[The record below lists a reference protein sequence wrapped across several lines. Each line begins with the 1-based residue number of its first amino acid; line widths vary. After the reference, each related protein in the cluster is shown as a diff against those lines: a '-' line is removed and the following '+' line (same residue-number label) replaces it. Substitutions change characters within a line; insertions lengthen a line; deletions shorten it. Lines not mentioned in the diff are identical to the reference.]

1 LTPYNTD
8 TRESY
13 VDRMKANHLAMAETH
28 YDLGNKLSMWQQL
41 LTWVQAE
48 EIYGNHWDK
57 IKERNND

>member
-1 LTPYNTD
+1 
-8 TRESY
+8 
-13 VDRMKANHLAMAETH
+13 MKANHLAMAETH